1 MKLRHCCWTVF
12 GLIFSVAGAWAQST
26 DIIEQIKAASPQERA
41 EAQAEVLVD
50 VLDLSPEQVEQLVE
64 INLKYSTQIQ
74 QLLDKGVQDTVLFTS
89 IQEFSRRK
97 DSEIKDL
104 LTKEQVRRYEAHKA
118 NLEKIVEDVIQKRD
132 K

>member
-1 MKLRHCCWTVF
+1 MKLRHCRWTVF

-50 VLDLSPEQVEQLVE
+50 VLDLTPEQVEQLVE

-118 NLEKIVEDVIQKRD
+118 NLEKMVEDVIQKRD